1 MAENKIKWQ
10 NINVMK
16 TAMTLHSLNLLMK
29 RQVVRLDY
37 KKSTCSLLSKYRDMS
52 MLKKILK
59 NTFGKL

>member
-1 MAENKIKWQ
+1 
-10 NINVMK
+10 MK